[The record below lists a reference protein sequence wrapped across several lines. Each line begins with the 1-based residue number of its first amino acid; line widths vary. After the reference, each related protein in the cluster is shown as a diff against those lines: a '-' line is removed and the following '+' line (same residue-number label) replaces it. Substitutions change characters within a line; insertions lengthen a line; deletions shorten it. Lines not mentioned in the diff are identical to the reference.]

1 MAESCQRYFHRGSK
15 RSIRALALN
24 LSETEA
30 TIIRTLR
37 TFASLSVDDLDS
49 ARNFYEQTLGMKV
62 SDEGEHG
69 PLWLHGPNG
78 HDTLIYPKPDHV
90 PATFTVLN
98 FAVDSIEETVDELA
112 ARGVQFDRYEG
123 LGTDARGIYHGS
135 NGRRTAW
142 FTDPAGNVLS
152 VVQIG

>member
-1 MAESCQRYFHRGSK
+1 M
-15 RSIRALALN
+15 
-24 LSETEA
+24 
-30 TIIRTLR
+30 RTLR
-37 TFASLSVDDLDS
+37 TFASLSVDDLDA

-123 LGTDARGIYHGS
+123 LGTDARGIYHGD
-135 NGRRTAW
+135 GRSIAW